1 MHRIIGL
8 AVAAM
13 LVSGSG
19 VTPVAAPVAFT
30 SAISDDFGQ
39 GAPSVDVTALLTS
52 ARGAPPMICAL
63 AAQSVRR
70 WGWGGDWN
78 DAPSTP
84 LRAIVSAV
92 NDRLSLNSGRL
103 PPEDVERLMS
113 GLSSDDACV
122 RELAV
127 RILGT
132 QKEDEPIS
140 RGLITRLANN
150 DASLREVAALGL
162 GFMEPVS
169 AIDPLI
175 QTLRDASPAVRANS
189 AWALGRI
196 EDGRALRPLVSLFS
210 DESSLV
216 REAAIVAAGRMESTA
231 TVSALI
237 RVVRQDNAPSV
248 RRVAA
253 WALGNIESRDAVQEL
268 SRALAQDADARVR
281 EMSAWAL
288 GNIEDR
294 SGTSA
299 LATAAR
305 TDADDRV
312 RESAVWALA
321 QIEDGTSLEALGQIA
336 GNDKSSRVRGTAAW
350 AIGQLDGRGMR
361 APPGLLQALRDAS
374 EDTRVKAAW
383 ALGELGDVNA
393 LPAIREAL
401 RAEKSDQV
409 QRALIRALMESG
421 GQSEA
426 DLTALLNSSDP
437 RVREAAVRG
446 LAGKNSFNPWPW
458 PQPRPRPFP

>member
-1 MHRIIGL
+1 MIGF

-13 LVSGSG
+13 LISSSG
-19 VTPVAAPVAFT
+19 VAPVAAAGGYT
-30 SAISDDFGQ
+30 SEFDDIAQ
-39 GAPSVDVTALLTS
+39 GAQSMDVAALLTS

-70 WGWGGDWN
+70 WGWGGDWS

-84 LRAIVSAV
+84 LKSIVSAV
-92 NDRLSLNSGRL
+92 NDRLSLNSGKL

-113 GLSSDDACV
+113 GLASDDACV
-122 RELAV
+122 RELSV
-127 RILGT
+127 RLLGT
-132 QKEDEPIS
+132 QRDDEATS
-140 RGLITRLANN
+140 RGLIIRLANN

-162 GFMEPVS
+162 GFMQP
-169 AIDPLI
+169 AAATDPLI
-175 QTLRDASPAVRANS
+175 RTLRDQNPGVRANS

-196 EDGRALRPLVSLFS
+196 EDGRALRPLIGLFS
-210 DESSLV
+210 DESAIV

-231 TVSALI
+231 TVSALT

-253 WALGNIESRDAVQEL
+253 WALGNIEAREAVPEL
-268 SRALAQDADARVR
+268 VRALSQDSDARVR

-299 LATAAR
+299 LSNAAR
-305 TDADDRV
+305 SDADDRV
-312 RESAVWALA
+312 RETAVWALA
-321 QIEDGTSLEALGQIA
+321 QIEDATSLEALGQIA
-336 GNDKSSRVRGTAAW
+336 GSDRSSRVRGTAAW
-350 AIGQLDGRGMR
+350 AIGQLDSRGAR
-361 APPGLLQALRDAS
+361 APAGLLRALKDET

-401 RAEKSDQV
+401 RTETSEKV
-409 QRALIRALMESG
+409 QRALIRALMASG
-421 GQSEA
+421 GRSEA